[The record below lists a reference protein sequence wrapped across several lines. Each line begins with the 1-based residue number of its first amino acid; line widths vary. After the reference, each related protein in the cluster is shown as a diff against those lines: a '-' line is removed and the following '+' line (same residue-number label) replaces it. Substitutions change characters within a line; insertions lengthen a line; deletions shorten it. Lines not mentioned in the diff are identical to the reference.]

1 MASSYAADIPTQVSQ
16 FRPATFQ
23 PGPAGPYRNPSSAP
37 PNVVGASSTSRPRSI
52 AEMAE
57 MAKDSLGDGD
67 FPFKTWLR
75 IAENARRSAK
85 TYREQDELESAFV
98 EYAKAAI
105 ISLEKIPGHPD
116 YTIRLNSTQR
126 HDMNFVS

>member
-1 MASSYAADIPTQVSQ
+1 MTLSLGTDTFTRISQ
-16 FRPATFQ
+16 FRIATFQ
-23 PGPAGPYRNPSSAP
+23 CQTAP
-37 PNVVGASSTSRPRSI
+37 RPHSI
-52 AEMAE
+52 AELAE
-57 MAKDSLGDGD
+57 MAKDSLGDED

-85 TYREQDELESAFV
+85 SYREQDDLESEFV

-126 HDMNFVS
+126 HNISLVS